1 MPTVH
6 RSLPTAPLLLA
17 AVLCVS
23 SFSIRSVA
31 GPRGAPSPLA
41 GIDAVVHQAID
52 NGQIP
57 GAVVLVGQGNHILF
71 EKAYGHRCL
80 EPRPEPMNLGTRF
93 DLASL
98 TKVVVTAPAVLILV
112 QDGKVRLDDP
122 VSKYLPDFGK
132 RGKETI
138 TVRQVLT
145 HYSGLAP
152 FFRLKA
158 KGPGAALAVID
169 RIYNSDLSATP
180 GSQFIYSDLG
190 FILMGK
196 LIEVVS
202 GEPLDRFVHS
212 RVFSPLK
219 MVETR
224 FNPPPGERHHIAPTE
239 KGVDETFLRGRVHD
253 PLASTMGGVAGHA
266 GLFSNARDLSRYC
279 RMLLNDGSLEGA
291 RVLPPRLVRQMVS
304 SQSPPGKSDIR
315 GLGWDIQS
323 RYSSAKGAHFSPHS
337 FGHTGFTGTSLW
349 LDPEIQAY
357 LIVLTSRLHPDGS
370 GDVRALR
377 KEIATIV
384 GEALSPTKGRAGEA
398 PVATSRTR
406 RRINRL
412 RVDRVGHV
420 PLNRLPV
427 LANIDRQ
434 D

>member
-1 MPTVH
+1 MLTVH
-6 RSLPTAPLLLA
+6 RNHSALALLLA
-17 AVLCVS
+17 AGLSVS

-31 GPRGAPSPLA
+31 GPQGTPPSLSR
-41 GIDAVVHQAID
+41 IDGVVRQAID
-52 NGQIP
+52 NGRIP
-57 GAVVLVGQGNHILF
+57 GAVVLVGQGGRILF
-71 EKAYGHRCL
+71 EKAFGHRCL
-80 EPRPEPMNLGTRF
+80 EPRLEPMTLETRF

-112 QDGKVRLDDP
+112 QDGKVRLGDP
-122 VSKYLPDFGK
+122 VSKYLPGFG
-132 RGKETI
+132 RSGKETV

-158 KGPGAALAVID
+158 RGHGAASAVID
-169 RIYNSDLSATP
+169 KIYDSDLSATP
-180 GSQFIYSDLG
+180 GSRFIYSDLG
-190 FILMGK
+190 FILLGK
-196 LIEVVS
+196 LVEVVS

-219 MVETR
+219 MVETG
-224 FNPPPGERHHIAPTE
+224 FSPSPGDRHHIAPTE
-239 KGVDETFLRGRVHD
+239 KRDDGTFLRGQVHD

-279 RMLLNDGSLEGA
+279 RMLLNEGSLEGA
-291 RVLPPRLVRQMVS
+291 RLLQPRLVRQMVS
-304 SQSPPGKSDIR
+304 PQSPPDKPDVR

-349 LDPEIQAY
+349 LDPEVQAY
-357 LIVLTSRLHPDGS
+357 LIVLTSRLHPDGG

-384 GEALSPTKGRAGEA
+384 GEALSPSTGHDAGDPTAASRSRHRPGR
-398 PVATSRTR
+398 
-406 RRINRL
+406 
-412 RVDRVGHV
+412 
-420 PLNRLPV
+420 
-427 LANIDRQ
+427 
-434 D
+434 

>member
-1 MPTVH
+1 MEAQSLSDLH
-6 RSLPTAPLLLA
+6 RNSPALPLLLV
-17 AVLCVS
+17 AVLS
-23 SFSIRSVA
+23 APWLSARSVA
-31 GPRGAPSPLA
+31 GPRDSPSPLA
-41 GIDAVVHQAID
+41 RIDGVVHRAID
-52 NGQIP
+52 DGRIP

-80 EPRPEPMNLGTRF
+80 EPRPEPMTLGTRF

-98 TKVVVTAPAVLILV
+98 TKVVATATGVLILV

-122 VSKYLPDFGK
+122 VSKHLPDFGR

-152 FFRLKA
+152 YFRLEA
-158 KGPGAALAVID
+158 KGPEAASAVID
-169 RIYNSDLSATP
+169 KIYHSDLSATP
-180 GSQFIYSDLG
+180 GSRFIYSDLG
-190 FILMGK
+190 FILLSK

-202 GEPLDRFVHS
+202 GEPLDRFVQA

-219 MVETR
+219 MAETG
-224 FNPPPGERHHIAPTE
+224 FSPPPGGRHPIAPTE
-239 KGVDETFLRGRVHD
+239 KGVDGSFLQGQVHD

-279 RMLLNDGSLEGA
+279 RMLLNEGSLEGA
-291 RVLPPRLVRQMVS
+291 RVLQSRLVRQMVS
-304 SQSPPGKSDIR
+304 PQSPPGKPDIR

-323 RYSSAKGAHFSPHS
+323 RYSSARGAHFSPRS

-349 LDPEIQAY
+349 LDPDIQAY
-357 LIVLTSRLHPDGS
+357 LIVLTSRLHPDGR

-384 GEALSPTKGRAGEA
+384 GEALTRARAHAAESQDAASRNGHS
-398 PVATSRTR
+398 TSRQQA
-406 RRINRL
+406 
-412 RVDRVGHV
+412 D
-420 PLNRLPV
+420 
-427 LANIDRQ
+427 
-434 D
+434 